1 MADHTLNE
9 ENPFSVLT
17 HSLSFDDHRSIHK
30 LLFSLTLLFSCN
42 LNSHML
48 YCTRSLLTY
57 PSFEWEEEHLFMN
70 NSVYEAFPLPTPLP
84 DLEPL
89 SQDVLE
95 SYSSASLNVTDQN
108 RGQGDLEQNT
118 EEEAV
123 QETTNKRKINRYVT
137 TYTTFSTSKA
147 LSMETIS
154 LYFYMPI
161 TQAATELDVGLTL
174 LKRRC
179 RELGFTRWPHRKLMS
194 LLALIS
200 NVKKFEG
207 GENAE
212 KLKNA
217 LLEMLENQK
226 RRIEEN
232 PDLEFDDKTKR
243 LRQACFKATHKMK
256 KKASLKSDHLCG
268 FAKEFN

>member
-9 ENPFSVLT
+9 ENPFSVPT
-17 HSLSFDDHRSIHK
+17 HSLSFDNH
-30 LLFSLTLLFSCN
+30 
-42 LNSHML
+42 
-48 YCTRSLLTY
+48 SLLMD

-95 SYSSASLNVTDQN
+95 SYSSASWNVTDQN
-108 RGQGDLEQNT
+108 SGQGDLEQNT
-118 EEEAV
+118 EQEAV

-161 TQAATELDVGLTL
+161 TQAATELNVGLTL

-179 RELGFTRWPHRKLMS
+179 RELGFTRWPHRKLIS

-200 NVKKFEG
+200 NVKLQEFEG

-226 RRIEEN
+226 KRIEEN

-256 KKASLKSDHLCG
+256 KKASLKSDDHLCG
-268 FAKEFN
+268 FTNEFN

>member
-1 MADHTLNE
+1 M
-9 ENPFSVLT
+9 S
-17 HSLSFDDHRSIHK
+17 
-30 LLFSLTLLFSCN
+30 
-42 LNSHML
+42 
-48 YCTRSLLTY
+48 
-57 PSFEWEEEHLFMN
+57 
-70 NSVYEAFPLPTPLP
+70 
-84 DLEPL
+84 DLEDEVKKQDEVVGIELRTKSFTEISKRANILLDSGFNARL
-89 SQDVLE
+89 SYFGLAREGPKDDRSYVTAEFTDVLE
-95 SYSSASLNVTDQN
+95 SYSSASWNVTDQN

-118 EEEAV
+118 EQEAV

-137 TYTTFSTSKA
+137 TYTTVSTSKA
-147 LSMETIS
+147 LSLETIS

-161 TQAATELDVGLTL
+161 TQAAVELNVGLTL

-200 NVKKFEG
+200 NVKLQKFEG

-256 KKASLKSDHLCG
+256 KKASLKSDHFCG
-268 FAKEFN
+268 FANEFN

>member
-17 HSLSFDDHRSIHK
+17 HSLSFDDH
-30 LLFSLTLLFSCN
+30 
-42 LNSHML
+42 
-48 YCTRSLLTY
+48 SLLTY

-200 NVKKFEG
+200 NVKLQKFEG

>member
-1 MADHTLNE
+1 M
-9 ENPFSVLT
+9 S
-17 HSLSFDDHRSIHK
+17 
-30 LLFSLTLLFSCN
+30 
-42 LNSHML
+42 
-48 YCTRSLLTY
+48 
-57 PSFEWEEEHLFMN
+57 
-70 NSVYEAFPLPTPLP
+70 
-84 DLEPL
+84 DLEDEVKKQDEVVEISKRANILLDSGFNARL
-89 SQDVLE
+89 SYFGLAREGPKDDRSYVTAEFTGTQNVLE
-95 SYSSASLNVTDQN
+95 SYSSASWNVTDQN

-118 EEEAV
+118 EQEAV

-137 TYTTFSTSKA
+137 TYTTVSTSKA
-147 LSMETIS
+147 LSLETIS

-161 TQAATELDVGLTL
+161 TQAAVELNVGLTL

-256 KKASLKSDHLCG
+256 KKASLKSDHFCG
-268 FAKEFN
+268 FANEFN